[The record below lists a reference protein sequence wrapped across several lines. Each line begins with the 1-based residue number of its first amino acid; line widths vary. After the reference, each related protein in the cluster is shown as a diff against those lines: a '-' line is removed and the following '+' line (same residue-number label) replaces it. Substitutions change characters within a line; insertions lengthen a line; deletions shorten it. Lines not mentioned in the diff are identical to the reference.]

1 MPSDY
6 EHLQDRVARLEEI
19 LYFQE
24 NTTKE
29 LNEALTQ
36 QQFQMDTI
44 EKRLSAALEK
54 LDDVQAMV
62 DQAGGGAELTVPP
75 HSVQKSF

>member
-1 MPSDY
+1 MPAEY
-6 EHLQDRVARLEEI
+6 EHLQARIARLEEI

-24 NTTKE
+24 NTIKE

-36 QQFQMDTI
+36 QQFQMDTV
-44 EKRLSAALEK
+44 EKRLYAALQK

-62 DQAGGGAELTVPP
+62 DHAGGGAEQTVPP
-75 HSVQKSF
+75 HSVQQSF